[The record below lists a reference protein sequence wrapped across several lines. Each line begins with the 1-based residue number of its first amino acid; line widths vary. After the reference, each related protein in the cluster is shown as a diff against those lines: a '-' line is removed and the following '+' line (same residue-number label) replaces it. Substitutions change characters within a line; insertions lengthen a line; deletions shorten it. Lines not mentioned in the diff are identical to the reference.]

1 MMPFMVIQCLA
12 ILLLYLFPQIGLWVP
27 SLVYK

>member
-1 MMPFMVIQCLA
+1 MAIQVLA
-12 ILLLYLFPQIGLWVP
+12 ILLLYLFPQIGLWIP